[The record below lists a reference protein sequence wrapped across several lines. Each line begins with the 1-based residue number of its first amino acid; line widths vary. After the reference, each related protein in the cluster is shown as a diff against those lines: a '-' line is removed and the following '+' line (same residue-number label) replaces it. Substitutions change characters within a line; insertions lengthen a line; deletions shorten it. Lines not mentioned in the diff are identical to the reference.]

1 MREMR
6 EKVDK
11 GKALTLEGNPLQA
24 AAPLSFSSQVPR
36 QPKSTKSV
44 QLATSRR
51 CKVGEMAVP
60 TGEPASS
67 SGHS

>member
-24 AAPLSFSSQVPR
+24 AVPLSSSSQL
-36 QPKSTKSV
+36 KSTKSV